1 MQHREPR
8 SRSWRLCV
16 CDSRGFV
23 CFKILVATVDN
34 TLIGFPLNYGACLR
48 TCTPSLH
55 HCSRRS
61 MRSDERFV
69 RPRERW
75 LARKAAPT
83 SPQAGGWPSMIAG
96 SLSGRGRI
104 GPRTPG
110 VEPILGQT
118 LHRGFQGSCGFV
130 QLRICT
136 VGCGPSGRSHMLPR
150 QCRRWRS
157 AGPIRS
163 SALAPTTA
171 SRNLDLV
178 FDGCRRG
185 LWLAAG

>member
-1 MQHREPR
+1 MRLRQSWLRVFQNI
-8 SRSWRLCV
+8 SRDCGQYIDRFPPELRRMFEGMHAKSASLFETIHAVR
-16 CDSRGFV
+16 R
-23 CFKILVATVDN
+23 TVRQVK
-34 TLIGFPLNYGACLR
+34 R
-48 TCTPSLH
+48 T
-55 HCSRRS
+55 
-61 MRSDERFV
+61 M
-69 RPRERW
+69 

-136 VGCGPSGRSHMLPR
+136 VGCAPSGRSHMLPR